1 MQIRYLTLCLMALS
15 LSACSQHVIKSN
27 ANTEH
32 RLEQKAVTGLNA
44 MFETSGYDYQGK
56 LNFQAN
62 SAPSTSKNSKVT
74 QQQVAAKIRSYIA
87 ASN

>member
-27 ANTEH
+27 ANTGQS
-32 RLEQKAVTGLNA
+32 LEQKAVTGLNA

-62 SAPSTSKNSKVT
+62 SASSTTTNSTTKTSKVT
-74 QQQVAAKIRSYIA
+74 
-87 ASN
+87 

>member
-27 ANTEH
+27 ANTGQS
-32 RLEQKAVTGLNA
+32 LEQKAVTGLNA

-62 SAPSTSKNSKVT
+62 SASSTTTNSTTKT
-74 QQQVAAKIRSYIA
+74 
-87 ASN
+87 